1 MAAAVTAASAQ
12 RSFHFT
18 ESAVSGTTA
27 VSIVSDVGTTTGEQ
41 HITAHEG
48 SEEGHL
54 TVLLAGGTAYFQGDP
69 PGLEGLTGLS
79 AKVAAEFA
87 GRWISVPSKN
97 SSFAALAG
105 SLAVKTA
112 AAQLVDL
119 TGNLTRGAT
128 STKLGHPAVAVKAS
142 QSSKTGTLALTI
154 YVRTTGAAL
163 PISVEGTSQEKGS
176 AARTIFA
183 NFSDWGEVLHLTAPR
198 GAVPISIVQA
208 VVG

>member
-1 MAAAVTAASAQ
+1 MS
-12 RSFHFT
+12 
-18 ESAVSGTTA
+18 
-27 VSIVSDVGTTTGEQ
+27 
-41 HITAHEG
+41 
-48 SEEGHL
+48 
-54 TVLLAGGTAYFQGDP
+54 
-69 PGLEGLTGLS
+69 GLEGLTGLG
-79 AKVAAEFA
+79 AKAAAEFA

-97 SSFAALAG
+97 SSFAALTG

-142 QSSKTGTLALTI
+142 QSSKTGKLALTM

-163 PISVEGTSQEKGS
+163 PISVEGTSQETGS
-176 AARTIFA
+176 AAHTISA
-183 NFSDWGEVLHLTAPR
+183 IFSDWGEALHLTAPSN
-198 GAVPISIVQA
+198 AVPISIVEA